1 MHWLSSAATR
11 ADMKGAGSLLIPI
24 GTSIADAWE
33 LSARSL
39 GTTPSE
45 LASRLAPAIRLRAA
59 DLDHTDPKS
68 ARLVPEKL
76 ARKYGVISIGETDRE
91 VTVATSDP
99 ENFECEQAVGFASG
113 RRVVFEL
120 APPHQIAQALNSA
133 YTSERAVDTA
143 LSSLDAE
150 LTDAVRV
157 VADTAPDVVGAHEVE
172 AAPVVRLT
180 NLILRDAVLQRA
192 SDVHIEPGTGTG
204 VVRFRIDGVMRQHMQ
219 LPTQALNRVVS
230 RIKVLSK
237 MDIADRMR
245 PQDGRT
251 RIQVETKV
259 VDLRVSTVP
268 IRDAEKVVIR
278 ILRPDANKSLE
289 DVGIASNELVR
300 LRKALGFRDGIVL
313 VTGPTGSGKTTTLYA
328 ALRELATGDVNIMTV
343 EDPVEYELQRI
354 SQIQVETKRGVTF
367 ASALR
372 AILRQDPDVI
382 FIGEIRDLET
392 AEIAVQAA
400 MTGHLVL
407 ASLHTNDAVS
417 AVARLLDLG
426 LDRAAVSASLRGS
439 LAQRLVRKICQECAK
454 PVGTELTDEE
464 SRLSA
469 AFGVRPIVRASGCT
483 RCSNTG
489 YFGRIPVNEVA
500 LFTPPIVEQLVQGAS
515 TMVLQRL
522 AVAAGMRTLRSSA
535 IERVALGETTLS
547 EIERVIGDSGSAPS
561 EPSTETQ
568 PTIFIA
574 EDDPVQRLMVSASL
588 EKSGFRV
595 AQAVNGAEALRRIS
609 EGEECALLLTDLHMP
624 EMDGDVLIRRLRENP
639 RTSGLP
645 IVVLTGSA
653 ESERESE
660 LIDAGADDYLRKPVD
675 PIRLVSRVKA
685 ALRRAGT
692 DVRLAAP

>member
-1 MHWLSSAATR
+1 M
-11 ADMKGAGSLLIPI
+11 
-24 GTSIADAWE
+24 
-33 LSARSL
+33 
-39 GTTPSE
+39 
-45 LASRLAPAIRLRAA
+45 
-59 DLDHTDPKS
+59 
-68 ARLVPEKL
+68 
-76 ARKYGVISIGETDRE
+76 
-91 VTVATSDP
+91 
-99 ENFECEQAVGFASG
+99 
-113 RRVVFEL
+113 
-120 APPHQIAQALNSA
+120 
-133 YTSERAVDTA
+133 DTA
-143 LSSLDAE
+143 LSHLDAE

-157 VADTAPDVVGAHEVE
+157 LADTKPDVVGAHEIE
-172 AAPVVRLT
+172 TAPVVRLT
-180 NLILRDAVLQRA
+180 NLVLRDAVLQRA

-204 VVRFRIDGVMRQHMQ
+204 IVRFRIDGVMRQHMQ

-230 RIKVLSK
+230 RIKVLGK

-251 RIQVETKV
+251 RIQVDNSV
-259 VDLRVSTVP
+259 VDLRISTVP

-278 ILRPDANKSLE
+278 VLRPDSNKSLE
-289 DVGIASNELVR
+289 DVGIAATELVR

-328 ALRELATGDVNIMTV
+328 ALRELANGDVNIMTV
-343 EDPVEYELQRI
+343 EDPVEYELERI

-382 FIGEIRDLET
+382 FVGEIRDLET

-439 LAQRLVRKICQECAK
+439 LAQRLVRRICQECAT
-454 PVGTELTDEE
+454 PVGAELTDEE
-464 SRLSA
+464 ARLSA
-469 AFGVRPIVRASGCT
+469 AFGVRPVLRAAGCT

-500 LFTPPIVEQLVQGAS
+500 LFTPAIVEQLVEGAS

-522 AVAAGMRTLRSSA
+522 AVAAGMRTLRNSA
-535 IERVALGETTLS
+535 IERVARGETTLS
-547 EIERVIGDSGSAPS
+547 EIERVIGDAGSP
-561 EPSTETQ
+561 EPSTEMA

-588 EKSGFRV
+588 EKGGFRV
-595 AQAVNGAEALRRIS
+595 AQASDGAEALRRIS
-609 EGEECALLLTDLHMP
+609 GGEECALLLTDLHMV
-624 EMDGDVLIRRLRENP
+624 EMNGDVLIRRLRENP
-639 RTSGLP
+639 KTAGLP
-645 IVVLTGSA
+645 IVVLTGS
-653 ESERESE
+653 EEEERESE
-660 LIDAGADDYLRKPVD
+660 LIDAGADDYIRKPVD
-675 PIRLVSRVKA
+675 AARLLSRVRA

-692 DVRLAAP
+692 DVRVTA

>member
-1 MHWLSSAATR
+1 MHWLSTAATR
-11 ADMKGAGSLLIPI
+11 ADMKGAGTLLIPS
-24 GTSIADAWE
+24 GTSVADAWE
-33 LSARSL
+33 MSARSL

-45 LASRLAPAIRLRAA
+45 LASRLAPTIRLRAA
-59 DLDHTDPKS
+59 DLTHVESNS
-68 ARLVPEKL
+68 ARLIPEKL
-76 ARKYGVISIGETDRE
+76 ARKYGVVPMRESDRE
-91 VTVATSDP
+91 ITVATSDP

-120 APPHQIAQALNSA
+120 APPHLVAQAINRA
-133 YTSERAVDTA
+133 YTSERAMDTA
-143 LSSLDAE
+143 LSNLDAE

-157 VADTAPDVVGAHEVE
+157 LADATPDVVGAHEIE
-172 AAPVVRLT
+172 TAPVVRLT
-180 NLILRDAVLQRA
+180 NLVLRDAVLQRA

-230 RIKVLSK
+230 RIKVLGK

-251 RIQVETKV
+251 RIQVDNNV
-259 VDLRVSTVP
+259 VDLRISTVP

-278 ILRPDANKSLE
+278 VLRPDSNKSLE
-289 DVGIASNELVR
+289 DVGIAPNELVR
-300 LRKALGFRDGIVL
+300 LRKALGYRDGIVL

-328 ALRELATGDVNIMTV
+328 ALRELANGDVNIMTV
-343 EDPVEYELQRI
+343 EDPVEYELERI

-382 FIGEIRDLET
+382 FVGEIRDLET

-439 LAQRLVRKICQECAK
+439 LAQRLVRRICQECAK
-454 PVGTELTDEE
+454 PIGAELTDEE
-464 SRLSA
+464 TRLST
-469 AFGVRPIVRASGCT
+469 AFGVRPISRATGCT

-489 YFGRIPVNEVA
+489 YFGRIPINEVA
-500 LFTPPIVEQLVQGAS
+500 LFTPAIVEQLVQGAS

-522 AVAAGMRTLRSSA
+522 AVAGGMRTLRSSA
-535 IERVALGETTLS
+535 IERVAAGETTLS
-547 EIERVIGDSGSAPS
+547 EIERVIGDAGSP
-561 EPSTETQ
+561 EPSAETQ

-574 EDDPVQRLMVSASL
+574 EDDPVQRLLVSTSL
-588 EKSGFRV
+588 EKGGFRV
-595 AQAVNGAEALRRIS
+595 AQASDGTEALRRIS
-609 EGEECALLLTDLHMP
+609 EGEECALLLTDLHMG
-624 EMDGDVLIRRLRENP
+624 EMNGDVLIRRLRENP
-639 RTSGLP
+639 KTAGLP
-645 IVVLTGSA
+645 IVVLTGSEEA
-653 ESERESE
+653 EREAE
-660 LIDAGADDYLRKPVD
+660 LIDAGADDYIRKPVD
-675 PIRLVSRVKA
+675 AARLLSRVRA

-692 DVRLAAP
+692 DTRVTT